1 VGALTRDLR
10 EGGEA
15 STALLLYSL
24 LQTPRLK
31 AHDLLGALPEEV
43 RARLLVESWKEAQ
56 LAHNGIPIEHIR
68 YAARRI
74 ALEVCQ
80 EGQVDSRH
88 LLMTCLVGSG
98 LLGGGPELGIP
109 DTDSRLIL
117 GRSNTAARALSDAG
131 IDPLAFLNGIRCP
144 AVGIKPARFP
154 SFYLLWPSRDRTRL
168 LRIEEV
174 GEFVCRTSGEGPVYP
189 ATLGLLDM
197 SMARTLP
204 SLLQFEALLG
214 DPEAPESEFQRFFE
228 EYPEYLMSDEYIAVR
243 PGILLSGSGDFDL
256 KPDFFLQRRDAPLWD
271 IAELKLPLEKI
282 VQGRPARRGLAA
294 AVRWGMD
301 QLRTYRE
308 YFLDTQLA
316 MRFRQRHGLEVY
328 YPRLTLIIG
337 RDRAFGTYLERQRL
351 SPPEVRLLTYD
362 DVLRVAKHR
371 ALVLPFVEEAAAL
384 K

>member
-1 VGALTRDLR
+1 
-10 EGGEA
+10 
-15 STALLLYSL
+15 
-24 LQTPRLK
+24 
-31 AHDLLGALPEEV
+31 
-43 RARLLVESWKEAQ
+43 
-56 LAHNGIPIEHIR
+56 
-68 YAARRI
+68 
-74 ALEVCQ
+74 
-80 EGQVDSRH
+80 
-88 LLMTCLVGSG
+88 
-98 LLGGGPELGIP
+98 
-109 DTDSRLIL
+109 
-117 GRSNTAARALSDAG
+117 
-131 IDPLAFLNGIRCP
+131 
-144 AVGIKPARFP
+144 
-154 SFYLLWPSRDRTRL
+154 
-168 LRIEEV
+168 
-174 GEFVCRTSGEGPVYP
+174 
-189 ATLGLLDM
+189 
-197 SMARTLP
+197 
-204 SLLQFEALLG
+204 
-214 DPEAPESEFQRFFE
+214 
-228 EYPEYLMSDEYIAVR
+228 
-243 PGILLSGSGDFDL
+243 
-256 KPDFFLQRRDAPLWD
+256 LWD